1 MKSYDRKQ
9 NLVPNQYYLKI
20 CHTLIEDQCGNA
32 SDIQQCIVEGTY
44 NLSSV
49 VKDAHIG
56 FETKE
61 SLMNSSLWHEDFTG
75 PWAGRY
81 FTMNPGRMV
90 TPNWATDQIFLH
102 LHESRNYTI
111 FIYNSNFFVLNMNF
125 LSFPVIIKEVSSSM
139 GSHYWNIAV
148 VERREL
154 NHPKDPCYDGSLFF
168 PKSRISVFL
177 QVLVTILEDV

>member
-1 MKSYDRKQ
+1 M
-9 NLVPNQYYLKI
+9 
-20 CHTLIEDQCGNA
+20 
-32 SDIQQCIVEGTY
+32 EGTY

-81 FTMNPGRMV
+81 FTMNPVRMV

-125 LSFPVIIKEVSSSM
+125 LSF
-139 GSHYWNIAV
+139 
-148 VERREL
+148 L
-154 NHPKDPCYDGSLFF
+154 
-168 PKSRISVFL
+168 
-177 QVLVTILEDV
+177 

>member
-9 NLVPNQYYLKI
+9 NLVRNQYCFKT

-44 NLSSV
+44 NMSSV

-56 FETKE
+56 FEKKE

-81 FTMNPGRMV
+81 FTMNPRRMV
-90 TPNWATDQIFLH
+90 TPNFATDQIFLH
-102 LHESRNYTI
+102 LHESKNYTI
-111 FIYNSNFFVLNMNF
+111 YIYNSNFFVLNMNT
-125 LSFPVIIKEVSSSM
+125 LSFPLSIKDISSSM

-148 VERREL
+148 VERLEL
-154 NHPKDPCYDGSLFF
+154 NHHKDPCYDGNYFI
-168 PKSRISVFL
+168 PEKSIGHCNIRFL
-177 QVLVTILEDV
+177 L